1 MSEYTVCDGRTL
13 ILRDPTLDD
22 AQELIDFL
30 KIVGSETDFLLAD
43 ENGIEGLTLE
53 GEQSWITS
61 TLESPNTKMFVG
73 TIDGEI
79 VLVCDVR
86 AAGRT
91 RIAHVGG
98 VAISIKRAYWHLGI
112 GHIAM
117 QAMIDFAKS
126 TGTLRTLSLEVREGN
141 ERAISLYKRFGFVEV
156 GRHKARINVR
166 GTYYDEILMDLDLTA
181 MAE

>member
-1 MSEYTVCDGRTL
+1 MSEHLLKDGRTL
-13 ILRDPTLDD
+13 ILRDPTLED
-22 AQELIDFL
+22 AQELLDFL

-43 ENGIEGLTLE
+43 ENGIEGLTLD
-53 GEQSWITS
+53 GERDWITT
-61 TLESPNTKMFVG
+61 TLAAANTRMFVG
-73 TIDGEI
+73 TVDGEI

-112 GHIAM
+112 GNIAM

-126 TGTLRTLSLEVREGN
+126 TGVLRTLSLEVHAEN
-141 ERAISLYKRFGFVEV
+141 ERAIALYKRFGFVEV

-166 GTYYDEILMDLDLTA
+166 GTYYDEILMDLDLL
-181 MAE
+181 

>member
-1 MSEYTVCDGRTL
+1 MSEYTLCDGRTL

-22 AQELIDFL
+22 AQELMDFL

-53 GEQSWITS
+53 GERSWITA

-73 TIDGEI
+73 TVDGEI

-86 AAGRT
+86 AAARS

-112 GHIAM
+112 GSIAM
-117 QAMIDFAKS
+117 RVMIDFAKE
-126 TGTLRTLSLEVREGN
+126 TGFLRILSLEVREGN
-141 ERAISLYKRFGFVEV
+141 GRAIALYKRFGFVEI
-156 GRHKARINVR
+156 GRHKQKINVR
-166 GTYYDEILMDLDLTA
+166 GTYYDEILMDLDLTQPA
-181 MAE
+181 V